1 MLISAA
7 RSATVVRG
15 SVSLLACLLVS
26 FAARADDMQ
35 DASRMLKAGQ
45 HQQALER
52 VNKVLAAKPRDPQAR
67 FLRAT
72 PRTRSTS
79 LPSSRRII
87 QSFPSRITI
96 SP

>member
-7 RSATVVRG
+7 RSAKLRQGGVALFACM
-15 SVSLLACLLVS
+15 LLA
-26 FAARADDMQ
+26 FAARADDLQ

-67 FLRAT
+67 FLKGLILTDQGNTQAK
-72 PRTRSTS
+72 RSRS
-79 LPSSRRII
+79 SPS
-87 QSFPSRITI
+87 
-96 SP
+96 